1 MLNTETKKTSLYIY
15 LPSDD
20 HLIAHKHV
28 YMTSKLFGF
37 TSFLCHKNALL
48 SLFFWAL
55 IYVRTN
61 SCSRYGHIHILKKI
75 IFFFHLYY
83 IFDVCTHLNTH
94 LNTYL
99 NIHKEVLLF
108 LNYELKIVFIQ
119 KIYNLFSYSG
129 ARANR
134 FPQYL
139 ILIKRFFYFWSA
151 ILI

>member
-55 IYVRTN
+55 VSIGTN
-61 SCSRYGHIHILKKI
+61 MIIFIFKKKM
-75 IFFFHLYY
+75 IFFFNLYY
-83 IFDVCTHLNTH
+83 IFDVCKHLNTH
-94 LNTYL
+94 FNLHL
-99 NIHKEVLLF
+99 NIHKEILPF
-108 LNYELKIVFIQ
+108 LNYELALIIVFIQ
-119 KIYNLFSYSG
+119 KIYNPFLHSG
-129 ARANR
+129 AQVNR

-139 ILIKRFFYFWSA
+139 ILLKSFYYFWSA